1 MAQQPT
7 TLSPDTLAILAELKK
22 QGDLTRRDGRT
33 YSIKATNIKLD
44 KIGGLLDSISTTIT
58 SQTDLLRNAA
68 GLNQQA
74 LAAQQQQNTLLQMA
88 GITAQDQAEL
98 EKRRFQTQ
106 QLKAE
111 QDHKDQVERE
121 KKRADN
127 EKGFYSKLSNVFSKK
142 GFGSLM
148 TGIKWAAIGAV
159 LAPLGYQFVAGI
171 LEGMGVDVK
180 KFEDGFVEGFNSFVG
195 FLKEVDWGALITAF
209 NVLATP
215 MGIAGAMGLSALPGV
230 LDAAQMAALG
240 YALKRSGG
248 GAGGAGGA
256 PPPTTTTRRTGPYQ
270 DSQGRWRDAQGRFT
284 TAPTNPNRPM
294 GGLTR
299 PTIRGAGIAGLA
311 ATALSA
317 ILPSL
322 GNYIRTEYQGMSP
335 EDLENRKFDYIDA
348 GGAVVT
354 GATMGMMFGP
364 MGALAGAV
372 LGGVYSIGKA
382 AADWVEENNKSDI
395 TKELENA
402 LEDVT
407 KINDEYQKKLE
418 KRAELEKTLSEAQLE
433 NLGLGQ
439 AQLEAELLEIE
450 AKKKEAIKSAT
461 ERDQELKDQIEAKK
475 AEMKRVSED
484 TSLRETSVYV
494 PYQGNVKTTETEEQ
508 ALARRNAAVERLQQ
522 EIADLENQKVENI
535 ETTAREANVPMSA
548 IYGSIAAASGERLR
562 NLEEIVTL
570 INGEN
575 AIVNGILNTLAARA
589 GDVSDVPSQPIVI
602 QDNSTNTSVGP
613 TTNVRNNNSSSSFG
627 VLMTDQGGGNGNAFG
642 SVSG

>member
-1 MAQQPT
+1 MAEQQSRS
-7 TLSPDTLAILAELKK
+7 LSPDTLAILAELKK
-22 QGDLTRRDGRT
+22 QGDMTRRDERT
-33 YSIKATNIKLD
+33 YSIKGTNARLD
-44 KIGGLLDSISTTIT
+44 KLGDLFGSISSTIE
-58 SQTDLLRNAA
+58 SQIDTLKEASGFSRQAAVAQEEQNRLLE
-68 GLNQQA
+68 L
-74 LAAQQQQNTLLQMA
+74 A
-88 GITAQDQAEL
+88 GISEQERAEL
-98 EKRRFQTQ
+98 EKRRFQTA
-106 QLKAE
+106 QLKE
-111 QDHKDQVERE
+111 DQDRKDQEERE

-215 MGIAGAMGLSALPGV
+215 MGIAGAMGLSALPGI

-248 GAGGAGGA
+248 GA
-256 PPPTTTTRRTGPYQ
+256 PPPSTTTRRTGPYQ
-270 DSQGRWRDAQGRFT
+270 DAQGRWRDAQGRFT
-284 TAPTNPNRPM
+284 TAPTNSNRPM

-354 GATMGMMFGP
+354 GATLGMMFGP

-402 LEDVT
+402 LEDVSKT
-407 KINDEYQKKLE
+407 NDEYQKKLE